1 MIENNIVPIVP
12 IKSKR
17 GRKPKKDITELNIIT
32 SQTNEIN
39 IFSSSDDSI
48 SNIELQISNKIIF

>member
-39 IFSSSDDSI
+39 IFSSSVSVC
-48 SNIELQISNKIIF
+48 K